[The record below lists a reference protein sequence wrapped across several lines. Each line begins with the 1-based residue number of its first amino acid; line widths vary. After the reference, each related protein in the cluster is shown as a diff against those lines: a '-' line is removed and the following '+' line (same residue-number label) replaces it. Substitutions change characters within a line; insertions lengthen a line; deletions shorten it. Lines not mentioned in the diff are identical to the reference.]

1 MEKAERDIQ
10 FINQIYFRMLDFSN
24 NCLDVHF
31 SSGSNKKSAS
41 NCNLL
46 YNWIKNFVFW
56 ENCRWKR
63 IFFHCFLYAN
73 LPVFLKFCEL
83 AKKGYKPK
91 E

>member
-24 NCLDVHF
+24 NCLDIHF

-46 YNWIKNFVFW
+46 YN
-56 ENCRWKR
+56 
-63 IFFHCFLYAN
+63 
-73 LPVFLKFCEL
+73 
-83 AKKGYKPK
+83 
-91 E
+91 